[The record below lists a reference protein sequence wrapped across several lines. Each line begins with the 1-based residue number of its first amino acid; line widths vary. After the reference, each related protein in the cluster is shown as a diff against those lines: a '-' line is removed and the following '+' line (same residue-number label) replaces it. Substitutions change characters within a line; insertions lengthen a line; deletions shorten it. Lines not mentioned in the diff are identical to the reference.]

1 MSLARLVAIL
11 SQHPTIACSLSVES
25 FLLFF
30 RLTQHLREKLSWS
43 RAPDLTG
50 PPPELPHDV
59 MDLLSR
65 ALSIDHA
72 RYPGLLA
79 NCWAVTHDF
88 VWSDSVDQDICE
100 GGWRY
105 PDLLSVFLNHGVH
118 AGFGFR
124 DMYPPS
130 RFISTRTVLFTSEW
144 GPIPAWSY
152 SGKCPRCSTQYY
164 PTYYVQEQKAIR
176 THYRGIPQFV
186 HVGTHTYLERLLC
199 QRFRNAMVCA
209 WVSATNSARMYM
221 LEHSN
226 VSMRFPSTWPT
237 TYVLSTDTV
246 WDGFFLHAL
255 LEEYDERNQNLVLNH
270 NSPQSERL
278 AGVLRERNRCMMGTG
293 QELYNHACDACCAH
307 PLLDLEPPPSP
318 VGARLSEPIYLP
330 S

>member
-1 MSLARLVAIL
+1 MQLAALYNRDVESVVTPGLFPAAATLSSAASPVSIPFRVHPNTPTLLPTMSLARLVAIL
-11 SQHPTIACSLSVES
+11 GQHPTIACSLSVES

-118 AGFGFR
+118 AGFG
-124 DMYPPS
+124 
-130 RFISTRTVLFTSEW
+130 T
-144 GPIPAWSY
+144 
-152 SGKCPRCSTQYY
+152 
-164 PTYYVQEQKAIR
+164 
-176 THYRGIPQFV
+176 
-186 HVGTHTYLERLLC
+186 LLPC
-199 QRFRNAMVCA
+199 
-209 WVSATNSARMYM
+209 WLT
-221 LEHSN
+221 
-226 VSMRFPSTWPT
+226 
-237 TYVLSTDTV
+237 
-246 WDGFFLHAL
+246 
-255 LEEYDERNQNLVLNH
+255 
-270 NSPQSERL
+270 
-278 AGVLRERNRCMMGTG
+278 
-293 QELYNHACDACCAH
+293 
-307 PLLDLEPPPSP
+307 
-318 VGARLSEPIYLP
+318 
-330 S
+330 